1 MCTKDVD
8 FCGKKSLN
16 RALTIKWIV
25 LLLTAP
31 FTMSCIEEEWAD
43 KSPGRFTVV
52 VIPDTQY
59 MVMNN
64 GYMGQYLSQFVAQAN
79 WIAANKDSFQ
89 IKYVA
94 HLGDLVED
102 GDRPHEWENAN
113 IPMSTIEKAGIP
125 YGIAPGNHDLNEWK
139 TGGRNNT
146 FYKSYNEHFSRQRY
160 QKHVNGFQD
169 GFPAGTAQNHYSIFV
184 VDHLEFLVLN
194 VQYHPSVD
202 VLRWAEGV
210 LRAHASKRVILNT
223 HDVNAPGIY
232 DLANRYN
239 AIFLVVNGH
248 YCEREWVKKNTRDDG
263 SIWMD
268 ILTDYQGDGSNG
280 WEHCTGGN
288 NGVAE
293 GIFRYYVFKPE
304 VDSISAY
311 TFSPVSNTYKTGSTS
326 QFSWFY
332 DM

>member
-1 MCTKDVD
+1 
-8 FCGKKSLN
+8 
-16 RALTIKWIV
+16 
-25 LLLTAP
+25 
-31 FTMSCIEEEWAD
+31 MSCIEEEPPDERDRA
-43 KSPGRFTVV
+43 SFTLV

-79 WIAANKDSFQ
+79 WIAAKKDSLR
-89 IKYVA
+89 IMYAA

-102 GDRPHEWENAN
+102 GDRAHEWDNAD
-113 IPMSTIEKAGIP
+113 IPMKIIEDAGIP

-146 FYKSYNEHFSRQRY
+146 YFKSYNERFSKQRY
-160 QKHVNGFQD
+160 QQRVAGFQD
-169 GFPAGTAQNHYSIFV
+169 GFPAGSAQNHFSLFSAS
-184 VDHLEFLVLN
+184 DMDLLVLN
-194 VQYHPSVD
+194 LQYYPPPD
-202 VLRWAEGV
+202 VLKWAEGV
-210 LRAHASKRVILNT
+210 LRAHPSKRVILNT

-232 DLANRYN
+232 DLANRFKSV
-239 AIFLVVNGH
+239 FLVVNGH
-248 YCEREWVKKNTRDDG
+248 YCAREWVKKNTRPDG
-263 SIWMD
+263 SSWMD

-293 GIFRYYVFKPE
+293 GIFRYYVFRPD
-304 VDSISAY
+304 VDSITAY
-311 TFSPVSNTYKTGSTS
+311 TFSPVSKTYKTGPTS